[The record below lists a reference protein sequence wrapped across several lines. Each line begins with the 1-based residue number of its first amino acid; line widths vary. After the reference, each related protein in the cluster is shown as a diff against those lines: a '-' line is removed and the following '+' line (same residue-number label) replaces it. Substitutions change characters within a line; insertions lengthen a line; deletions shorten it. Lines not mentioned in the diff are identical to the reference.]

1 MGYLFVSGLGSDF
14 SSGFGSAFGSGGT
27 YIGGAVPGR

>member
-1 MGYLFVSGLGSDF
+1 MVYLFVSGLGSDF